1 MSEAENTPP
10 SGLDFTTFVLSLSTA
25 ALQHLGVGP
34 GEGGEGEAK
43 PEPNLVMAQQT
54 IDILALLQSKTK
66 GNLTKSEEKLLG
78 NVLYD
83 LRMRYVDAKRS

>member
-1 MSEAENTPP
+1 MSEAEKTPP

-25 ALQHLGVGP
+25 ALQHLGIGLGEDGK
-34 GEGGEGEAK
+34 GEGK
-43 PEPNLVMAQQT
+43 PAPNFVMAQQT
-54 IDILALLQSKTK
+54 IDILALLQTKTK
-66 GNLTKSEEKLLG
+66 GNLTESEEKLLG